1 MKIHSVL
8 DSEFKKYGMV
18 LENYDFEELIET
30 LNRVSPKPAN
40 GFIYLASD
48 NNLESLPIAK
58 ELQNRGFGGMPIQ
71 IGYCN
76 GTNHIL
82 NCLEYHRDSEI
93 SVAADD
99 IILLLGQRADIEN
112 GIYQTEKVQAFL
124 VPAGVGIELYATTLH
139 YAPCDGPGQAGY
151 RVVNILP
158 LGTNGPVPEGLTGQG
173 EDRLC
178 MGTNK
183 WLIAHQDAPEVK
195 NGAFVGLTGENIS
208 IIFLGKNAC
217 K

>member
-1 MKIHSVL
+1 MKIHSVF
-8 DSEFKKYGMV
+8 DAEFKKYGMV
-18 LENYDFEELIET
+18 LEKYDFGELIET
-30 LNRVSPKPAN
+30 LNSVSPKPED

-48 NNLESLPIAK
+48 KALESLPIAK

-93 SVAADD
+93 SVAAND

-112 GIYQTEKVQAFL
+112 GSYQTKKVQAFF

-139 YAPCDGPGQAGY
+139 YAPCDAPGQTGY

-183 WLIAHQDAPEVK
+183 WLLAHQDAPEVK

-208 IIFLGKNAC
+208 L
-217 K
+217 